1 MGTKTRPPCPV
12 ISGISGNH
20 AVIEMTQLQIVYV
33 LTNSAMPGLVKIG
46 YTTQDDANTRIAQ
59 LYATGVPIPFT
70 LEYACKVQN
79 AEEVEKALHVAF
91 SPNRVNPKREFF
103 RIEAEQAIAI
113 LKLLHTEEA
122 TQEISEQPTT
132 LDQQSIAAAEQ
143 MRSRRPNLNFAEMSI
158 PIGAILQSTHSDVTV
173 VVVGPKKVRLGDDEI
188 SLTAATR
195 EVLGLDYNVQ
205 PVAHWTYQ
213 GRSIRDIYEETYG
226 YLE

>member
-1 MGTKTRPPCPV
+1 MRVKYKMQRRLKKRYMLLFPP
-12 ISGISGNH
+12 
-20 AVIEMTQLQIVYV
+20 IESI
-33 LTNSAMPGLVKIG
+33 
-46 YTTQDDANTRIAQ
+46 
-59 LYATGVPIPFT
+59 
-70 LEYACKVQN
+70 
-79 AEEVEKALHVAF
+79 H
-91 SPNRVNPKREFF
+91 